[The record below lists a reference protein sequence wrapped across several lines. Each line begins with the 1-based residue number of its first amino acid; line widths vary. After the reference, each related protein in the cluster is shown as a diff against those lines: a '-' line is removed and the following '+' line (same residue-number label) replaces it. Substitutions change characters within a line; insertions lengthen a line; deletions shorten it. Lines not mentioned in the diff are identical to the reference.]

1 MDKMQVEINCDFLSQ
16 KITYEEISVILQ
28 AIYPSLTGY
37 SIKKKWNFFQALLRP
52 CANKNF

>member
-28 AIYPSLTGY
+28 AIYPSLTGH
-37 SIKKKWNFFQALLRP
+37 SIKKWNFFQAFLRP
-52 CANKNF
+52 CANNDF